1 MLPAVSEDFLT
12 SLLPF
17 LLEGLGRGAGQDY
30 RAATLMVVAELC
42 SKATLGRDCIKGGC
56 HGRVRMLLHVGS
68 SSLDGRFWIGC
79 PCYSVT

>member
-42 SKATLGRDCIKGGC
+42 SKATLGRDCIKGGYF
-56 HGRVRMLLHVGS
+56 GRAHMSALRATWPILDWLSRLSLL
-68 SSLDGRFWIGC
+68 L
-79 PCYSVT
+79 